1 MTFQRKRSQQIKT
14 TDDYSADVWIVLFG
28 RRNSPVACYSFSKGG
43 WMVTDIEKDWPGS
56 SVPNGLEQNQ
66 Q

>member
-1 MTFQRKRSQQIKT
+1 M
-14 TDDYSADVWIVLFG
+14 TDDYSANVWIVLFG

-43 WMVTDIEKDWPGS
+43 WMVTDLEKDCPGS
-56 SVPNGLEQNQ
+56 SVPNALEQDQ